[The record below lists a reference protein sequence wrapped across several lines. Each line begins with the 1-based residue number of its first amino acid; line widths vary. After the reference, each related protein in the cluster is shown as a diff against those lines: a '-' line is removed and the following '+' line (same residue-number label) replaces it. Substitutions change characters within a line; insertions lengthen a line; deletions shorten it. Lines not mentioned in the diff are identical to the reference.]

1 MSTADKSEKST
12 SVYVN
17 RCFEDPINEKEP
29 TCFLEN
35 ASVNF
40 D

>member
-17 RCFEDPINEKEP
+17 RCFEDPKRKRADM
-29 TCFLEN
+29 FSRKRFSKL
-35 ASVNF
+35 
-40 D
+40 